1 MKKALK
7 ILSVSMLLFAA
18 LNAKDFSKT
27 SDEDLAKMA
36 GIVAPQDIVDYK
48 KELRMRMKKMPED
61 KREAF
66 HKQLHEYAIKNTDNM
81 TVADFEAHKKAVKE
95 ALKKSNMKDMD
106 DDLGLRS
113 CKHGKMHKHHKHH
126 KHDSQNKAKGHD
138 KGHDKEQSKKDHDHD
153 DHGENEK

>member
-7 ILSVSMLLFAA
+7 ILSVSALLFVA

-36 GIVAPQDIVDYK
+36 GIVAPQDIVDYT
-48 KELRMRMKKMPED
+48 KELKMRMKKMPED
-61 KREAF
+61 KRKAF

-81 TVADFEAHKKAVKE
+81 TVADFEARQKAVKE
-95 ALKKSNMKDMD
+95 ALKKGNMEDMD
-106 DDLGLRS
+106 DDFGLRS
-113 CKHGKMHKHHKHH
+113 CKHGKMHKHHKHG
-126 KHDSQNKAKGHD
+126 GHD
-138 KGHDKEQSKKDHDHD
+138 KHGKGHGKEQDKKDHNHN

>member
-7 ILSVSMLLFAA
+7 ILSISALLFVA

-36 GIVAPQDIVDYK
+36 GVVAPQDIVDYT
-48 KELRMRMKKMPED
+48 KELKMRMKKMPED
-61 KREAF
+61 KRKAF
-66 HKQLHEYAIKNTDNM
+66 HKQLHEYAVKNTDNM
-81 TVADFEAHKKAVKE
+81 TVADFEARQKAIKE
-95 ALKKSNMKDMD
+95 ALKKGNMEDMD

-113 CKHGKMHKHHKHH
+113 CKHGKKHKHHKHG
-126 KHDSQNKAKGHD
+126 GHD
-138 KGHDKEQSKKDHDHD
+138 KHGKGHGKEQGKKDHDHD

>member
-7 ILSVSMLLFAA
+7 ILSVSALLFVA

-36 GIVAPQDIVDYK
+36 GIVAPQDIVDYT
-48 KELRMRMKKMPED
+48 KELKMRMKKMPED
-61 KREAF
+61 KRKAF

-81 TVADFEAHKKAVKE
+81 TVADFEARQKAIKE
-95 ALKKSNMKDMD
+95 ALKKGNMEDMD

-113 CKHGKMHKHHKHH
+113 CKHEKMHKHHKHG
-126 KHDSQNKAKGHD
+126 SHD
-138 KGHDKEQSKKDHDHD
+138 KHGKEHGKEQGKKDHDHN

>member
-7 ILSVSMLLFAA
+7 ILSVGALLFVA

-36 GIVAPQDIVDYK
+36 GVVAPQDIVDYT
-48 KELRMRMKKMPED
+48 KELKMRMKKMPED
-61 KREAF
+61 KRKAF
-66 HKQLHEYAIKNTDNM
+66 HKQLHEYAIKNTDSM
-81 TVADFEAHKKAVKE
+81 TVADFEARQKAVKE
-95 ALKKSNMKDMD
+95 ALKKGNMEDMD

-113 CKHGKMHKHHKHH
+113 CKHGKMHKHHKHG
-126 KHDSQNKAKGHD
+126 GHD
-138 KGHDKEQSKKDHDHD
+138 KHGKGHGKEQGKKDHDHN

>member
-7 ILSVSMLLFAA
+7 ILSVSALLFVA

-36 GIVAPQDIVDYK
+36 GVVAPQDIVDYT
-48 KELRMRMKKMPED
+48 KELKMRMKKMPED
-61 KREAF
+61 KRKAF

-81 TVADFEAHKKAVKE
+81 TVADFEARQKAVKE
-95 ALKKSNMKDMD
+95 ALKKGNMEDMD

-113 CKHGKMHKHHKHH
+113 CKHGKMHKHHKHG
-126 KHDSQNKAKGHD
+126 GHG
-138 KGHDKEQSKKDHDHD
+138 KGHDKEQGKKDHDHN